1 MEIVSEDIDGA
12 TDSHVSSNCQTC
24 GDSIDSVSSRLEC
37 ENCHSLVHIVCLQ
50 NKALPTNLLGDTF
63 FILVCRNCS
72 TIPKSEVIKRDKVNW
87 LSGKTKIRVITLLLR
102 SNNIHVSI
110 I

>member
-1 MEIVSEDIDGA
+1 MEIISEEIEGE
-12 TDSHVSSNCQTC
+12 TDSHVSSVCQTC
-24 GDSIDSVSSRLEC
+24 GDSVDSVSSRLEC

-87 LSGKTKIRVITLLLR
+87 LSGNTIIRVMISWNTHV
-102 SNNIHVSI
+102 NIHVSI
-110 I
+110 T